1 MEKVLITGISGG
13 LANTLAAKLARKYAI
28 VGVDFRKYPGVW
40 PYQGEF
46 IQLDYTKRSF
56 GDIFVKHKFK
66 VVIHL
71 GRIGNPTEKFYKRYN
86 LNVLGTANIL
96 NLCTKHHV
104 ETVLIFST
112 FHVYGAHQYNPANID
127 EEAPLRAGQIFPE
140 IIDAVELDNLATSYF
155 WKNRNA
161 RTIILRPCNVIGKD
175 IKNTMSNYFRRKYLP
190 YLMGFNP
197 MTQYVHQEDITDAI
211 LLAIEN
217 ENIFGI
223 YNLTGGEA
231 VPIKTAIKL
240 AQKKGVSVPH
250 HLAYSLVHRLAYF
263 GLGFPTHLL
272 DYFRYPVV
280 ISDQKFRDI
289 TGYQNKY
296 DIEQTLSQ
304 IY

>member
-1 MEKVLITGISGG
+1 MEKVLITGMSGG
-13 LANTLAAKLARKYAI
+13 LANLLAAKLATKFTI

-46 IQLDYTKRSF
+46 IHLDYTKRSF
-56 GDIFVKHKFK
+56 GDIFHKHKFK
-66 VVIHL
+66 AVIHL

-96 NLCTKHHV
+96 NLCTKHQV

-112 FHVYGAHQYNPANID
+112 FHIYGAHQYNPVNID

-161 RTIILRPCNVIGKD
+161 RTIILRPCNIIGRD
-175 IKNTMSNYFRRKYLP
+175 IKNTMSNYFRRSYVP

-197 MTQYVHQEDITDAI
+197 MQQYIHQEDITNAI
-211 LLAIEN
+211 ILAIEN
-217 ENIFGI
+217 ENIHGV
-223 YNLTGGEA
+223 YNITGGEA
-231 VPIKTAIKL
+231 IPVKAAIKI
-240 AQKKGVSVPH
+240 AQQKGVAVPH

-263 GLGFPTHLL
+263 GLGFPHHLL
-272 DYFRYPVV
+272 DYFRYPVI
-280 ISDQKFRDI
+280 ISDQKFRDV
-289 TGYQNKY
+289 TGFTNLHNIKETIAQ
-296 DIEQTLSQ
+296 L
-304 IY
+304 